1 MNINLNNLVK
11 SLSLALDL
19 AEMSTSS
26 KETIIEDISKVNYTK
41 HTFMNH
47 SKKVTYI
54 SLEIAKS
61 LELNERN
68 LNDLYISALLHDIGA
83 VEILNFS
90 HSCNDFILSH
100 CDNGYDILKSFSKF
114 KYISYIT
121 LHHHENWDGSGPN
134 ALKENE
140 IPIESQIIRLA
151 DLIAVQYIEK
161 DSIHTQKDFL
171 RNWIIGNSNKIFSK
185 KLVDAFIKVSEKD
198 IFWFNLENVSYIPII
213 LDKIA
218 PMININLNIDE
229 LEDISYMFSKI
240 IDKKSAFTAKHSN
253 GIAHLAFNVAKHI
266 GFHEKKCK
274 KMRIAGLLHD
284 IGKLAIP
291 SSILDK
297 NGSLTP
303 EEFSIIK
310 EHAYYTK
317 IILDSIGGIDDIA
330 QWASNHHEKLDGT
343 GYPCGLM
350 ESELSLE
357 SKILCVCDIYQA
369 LTEDRPYRKGL
380 EICEAVAIIN
390 NLVSDNKL
398 CSKAAALVFETVN
411 S

>member
-1 MNINLNNLVK
+1 MNINLDNLVK
-11 SLSLALDL
+11 ALSLALDF
-19 AEMSTSS
+19 AEMSAPT
-26 KETIIEDISKVNYTK
+26 KDAIIEDISRVNYTE

-47 SKKVTYI
+47 SKKVTYL

-61 LELNERN
+61 LSLDERILEN
-68 LNDLYISALLHDIGA
+68 LYISALLHDIGA

-90 HSCNDFILSH
+90 HSCNDFIVSH

-114 KYISYIT
+114 GYISYIT

-134 ALKENE
+134 NLKGKE

-151 DLIAVQYIEK
+151 DLIAVQYVEENG
-161 DSIHTQKDFL
+161 IHTQKDFL
-171 RNWIIGNSNKIFSK
+171 RNWVISNANKIFSK
-185 KLVDAFIKVSEKD
+185 ELVDAFIKASKND
-198 IFWFNLENVSYIPII
+198 IFWFNLKNVSYIPII

-218 PMININLNIDE
+218 PLINVNLNIDE
-229 LEDISYMFSKI
+229 LEDIAYMFSKI

-253 GIAHLAFNVAKHI
+253 GIANLAFNVAKYI
-266 GFHEKKCK
+266 GYDEEKCK

-291 SSILDK
+291 SNILDK

-303 EEFSIIK
+303 EEFSTIK
-310 EHAYYTK
+310 EHAYYTR

-343 GYPCGLM
+343 GYPCGLTAN
-350 ESELSLE
+350 ELSLE
-357 SKILCVCDIYQA
+357 CRILCVCDIYQA

-380 EICEAVAIIN
+380 EISEAIAIIN
-390 NLVSDNKL
+390 DMVNDNKL
-398 CSKAAALVFETVN
+398 CGKAASLVFETVN